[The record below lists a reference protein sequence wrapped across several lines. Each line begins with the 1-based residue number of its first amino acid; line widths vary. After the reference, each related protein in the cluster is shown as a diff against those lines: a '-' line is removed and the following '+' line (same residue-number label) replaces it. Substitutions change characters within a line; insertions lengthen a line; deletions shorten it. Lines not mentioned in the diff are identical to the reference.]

1 MMRLFIVLGL
11 CLLSAIGISQRSF
24 EAGLLAGG
32 LASQISGDRLA
43 GFNKAG
49 FQVGGF
55 IQIPLSDRISGNI
68 ELYYITKGSQ
78 KPTSR
83 DNPNNENIFGYRFNY
98 LEVPV
103 LVNYAAGDLEFVA
116 GPYFSVLTKSAYV
129 SNGIEFEIPVGPDV
143 PQSNSDIGF
152 ISGVGYNLSEKLHVH
167 LRYSQS
173 ILPIVDFNDNVPT
186 QALDGG
192 MYHSALHL
200 MLRYHFTSN

>member
-1 MMRLFIVLGL
+1 MRLFVLIGL
-11 CLLSAIGISQRSF
+11 CLLSTLGFAQRSF

-55 IQIPLSDRISGNI
+55 VQIPLSENLSGNI

-78 KPTSR
+78 QPTSR

-98 LEVPV
+98 IEIPV
-103 LVNYAAGDLEFVA
+103 LVHYASGDLEFIG
-116 GPYFSVLTKSAYV
+116 GPYFGVLTKSSYI
-129 SNGIEFEIPVGPDV
+129 SNGVEFEIPVGPDV

-152 ISGVGYNLSEKLHVH
+152 IAGMGYNLSEKFHIQ

-173 ILPIVDFNDNVPT
+173 LLPVVDFNDNVPT
-186 QALDGG
+186 QVLDGG